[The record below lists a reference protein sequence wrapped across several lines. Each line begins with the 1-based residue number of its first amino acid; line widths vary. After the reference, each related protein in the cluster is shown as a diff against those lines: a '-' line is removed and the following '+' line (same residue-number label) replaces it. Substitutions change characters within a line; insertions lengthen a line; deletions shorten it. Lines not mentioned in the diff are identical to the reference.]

1 MIRNLLIAVFFFFGP
16 ALLMFVARNMIMLGL
31 LWLKTRHKREQEHK
45 VIDITP
51 IHKHGHP
58 NWYIIIVVI
67 VSLTCA
73 VAVFMELQ
81 KSDDVE
87 PQQYVPAYTD
97 DSGQVVPG
105 HWQPIESENQ
115 QTP

>member
-16 ALLMFVARNMIMLGL
+16 ALLMFVARNLFMLAL
-31 LWLKTRHKREQEHK
+31 LWLKMRHKREQEHK

-51 IHKHGHP
+51 IHNHRHP
-58 NWYIIIVVI
+58 NWYVIIVVI

-73 VAVFMELQ
+73 VTVFMELQ
-81 KSDDVE
+81 KSVDVV

-97 DSGQVVPG
+97 DSGKIIQG
-105 HWQPIESENQ
+105 HWEPKAPE
-115 QTP
+115 TD